1 MKNLIFIILAIFAL
15 SSCSTLNKSRM
26 LKTPANY
33 KFKQFVD
40 SISLKSPYKIAV
52 DDEVS
57 IQMYS
62 NDGYNF
68 ISLTG
73 GRAGGGNQEGGNQRG
88 GGNQIGGGNQRGRGN
103 SGIIYKVRLD
113 STIKVPLIGKIK
125 VVGLTFGALE
135 KKIENILKTQFN
147 SPFAIVQISNRR
159 VYLFQ
164 GGNEAQVVFLNN
176 ENSNLFEILATVG
189 GVSEESNASRIKLIR
204 GDLENPEIYLIDL
217 SSIDGIKTAN
227 LSLKAGDII
236 YIDPFINYGNRIT
249 SDIGSI
255 LSLLSSIL
263 LVYSVT
269 QSAN

>member
-26 LKTPANY
+26 LKTPTNY

-73 GRAGGGNQEGGNQRG
+73 GRAGVGNQGERNQ
-88 GGNQIGGGNQRGRGN
+88 GGGNQRGRGN

>member
-1 MKNLIFIILAIFAL
+1 MKNLIFIILAIFTL

-26 LKTPANY
+26 LKTPTNY

-73 GRAGGGNQEGGNQRG
+73 GRAGVGNQGERNQ
-88 GGNQIGGGNQRGRGN
+88 GGGNQRGRGN

>member
-26 LKTPANY
+26 LKTPINY

-52 DDEVS
+52 DDEIS

-68 ISLTG
+68 VSLTG
-73 GRAGGGNQEGGNQRG
+73 GGAGSSNQGGNQERG
-88 GGNQIGGGNQRGRGN
+88 
-103 SGIIYKVRLD
+103 SFGIIYKVRLD
-113 STIKVPLIGKIK
+113 STIKVPLIGKIP
-125 VVGLTFGALE
+125 VVGLTLGELE
-135 KKIENILKTQFN
+135 KKIENILKSQFN

-164 GGNEAQVVFLNN
+164 GGNQAQIVFLNN
-176 ENSNLFEILATVG
+176 ENSNLFEILATAG

-255 LSLLSSIL
+255 LSLLSSII
-263 LVYSVT
+263 LVYTVT